1 MIITGDPSQID
12 LPPGQRSGLI
22 EAVKLLSGVE
32 GVGHAKFEEG
42 DVVRHDLVRR
52 IVMAYESAA
61 RREREEREERLR
73 AAIPEPQT
81 PIESE
86 TEGLKRTL
94 SRERPR

>member
-22 EAVKLLSGVE
+22 EAVRLLSGVE
-32 GVGHAKFEEG
+32 GVGYAKFEEG

-52 IVMAYESAA
+52 IVMAYEGAA
-61 RREREEREERLR
+61 RREREEREERMR
-73 AAIPEPQT
+73 AASPSA
-81 PIESE
+81 PIEDE
-86 TEGLKRTL
+86 AEGLRRTL

>member
-1 MIITGDPSQID
+1 M
-12 LPPGQRSGLI
+12 
-22 EAVKLLSGVE
+22 KLLSGVE
-32 GVGHAKFEEG
+32 GVGYAKFEEG

-52 IVMAYESAA
+52 IVMAYESAS
-61 RREREEREERLR
+61 RREREEREERMR
-73 AAIPEPQT
+73 TAVPEA

>member
-1 MIITGDPSQID
+1 
-12 LPPGQRSGLI
+12 
-22 EAVKLLSGVE
+22 
-32 GVGHAKFEEG
+32 
-42 DVVRHDLVRR
+42 VRR

>member
-1 MIITGDPSQID
+1 M
-12 LPPGQRSGLI
+12 I

-32 GVGHAKFEEG
+32 GVGYAKFEEG

-61 RREREEREERLR
+61 RREREEREERVR
-73 AAIPEPQT
+73 AATPDA
-81 PIESE
+81 PIEDE
-86 TEGLKRTL
+86 AEGLRRTL